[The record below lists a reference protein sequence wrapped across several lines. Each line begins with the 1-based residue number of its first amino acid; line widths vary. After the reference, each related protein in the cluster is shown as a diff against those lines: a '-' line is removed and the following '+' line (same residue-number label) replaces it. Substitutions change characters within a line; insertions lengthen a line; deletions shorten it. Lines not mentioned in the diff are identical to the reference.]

1 VQLCCVFYREPGLG
15 SSVFKDASS
24 PTCRRPTLRGLT
36 LVAQTDKQTS
46 VSVRRHGTRAVTRRV
61 DSQISNFYVH
71 AAAYG
76 LGAFMT
82 AMNVDLDGFA
92 DVIDEVQLSME
103 LYFYARELNRAD
115 HMQLGLA
122 PPGVGLLP
130 PGEDDVFAG
139 RA

>member
-1 VQLCCVFYREPGLG
+1 
-15 SSVFKDASS
+15 
-24 PTCRRPTLRGLT
+24 
-36 LVAQTDKQTS
+36 
-46 VSVRRHGTRAVTRRV
+46 
-61 DSQISNFYVH
+61 
-71 AAAYG
+71 
-76 LGAFMT
+76 
-82 AMNVDLDGFA
+82 MNVELDAFA

-115 HMQLGLA
+115 HLVLGLA

>member
-1 VQLCCVFYREPGLG
+1 MSKMRRY
-15 SSVFKDASS
+15 ASFITVLAAAAA
-24 PTCRRPTLRGLT
+24 PF
-36 LVAQTDKQTS
+36 
-46 VSVRRHGTRAVTRRV
+46 RHG
-61 DSQISNFYVH
+61 H
-71 AAAYG
+71 G

-115 HMQLGLA
+115 HIQMGLA
-122 PPGVGLLP
+122 PPGTGLLP
-130 PGEDDVFAG
+130 PGEADVFAG